1 MLAWHTLES
10 QLLIAVS
17 HQQTK
22 FYLGTL
28 QYRIVV
34 QDRISM
40 QGEEIAIL
48 DKHAGSNKIVQA
60 IFFVKKWLK

>member
-22 FYLGTL
+22 FYLVIDGN
-28 QYRIVV
+28 V
-34 QDRISM
+34 Q
-40 QGEEIAIL
+40 
-48 DKHAGSNKIVQA
+48 SNH
-60 IFFVKKWLK
+60 